1 MDMYEIIRTKRDG
14 EKLTKEQIEF
24 FVQKSVC
31 GEIPD
36 YQISALLMA
45 IFLNKINEEETLQL
59 TRTMKESGSVLDLSD
74 IQGIKIDK
82 HSTGGIG
89 DKATLIAAPIAAA
102 AGVPVAKVSGRGLGF
117 TGGTI
122 DKLESI
128 PGYKTDIAVEDF
140 MRQVNS
146 CGIALIGQTKEVAS
160 ADKIFYALRDVTAT
174 VDNISLIASSIL
186 SKKLAL
192 GSDGIL
198 FDIKCGEGAFMKNLR
213 DAEDLGRLMVE
224 TVRKEGKK
232 AMAVISD
239 MNQPL
244 GRAVGNS
251 IEVIESIEVLKG
263 KGPEDITELSL
274 TLAGLMIY
282 MGEKVETPDMGIKKA
297 REVWNNGS
305 ALDKFKNLIDSQ
317 GGNSEVCDDYGLM
330 PSSNF
335 EVEYLSRN
343 TGYVK
348 NIKGDLIGRSAMH
361 TGAGRLLAGDEI
373 SYGSGIY
380 MIKKVGEFVE
390 KGDVLCKIYTDDR
403 GKLELVEGELEKAF
417 EFSRDKVLPG
427 ELIKKIIY

>member
-45 IFLNKINEEETLQL
+45 IFLNKMDEEETLQL

-102 AGVPVAKVSGRGLGF
+102 AGVPVAKMSGRGLGF

-317 GGNSEVCDDYGLM
+317 DGNSEVCDDYGLM

>member
-45 IFLNKINEEETLQL
+45 IFLNKMDEEETLQL

-102 AGVPVAKVSGRGLGF
+102 AGVPVAKMSGRGLGF

-128 PGYKTDIAVEDF
+128 PGYTTDIAVEDF
-140 MRQVNS
+140 MRQVNF

>member
-45 IFLNKINEEETLQL
+45 IFLNKMDEEETLQL
-59 TRTMKESGSVLDLSD
+59 TRTMKESGSVLELSD

-102 AGVPVAKVSGRGLGF
+102 AGVPVAKMSGRGLGF

-128 PGYKTDIAVEDF
+128 PGYTTDIAVEDF

>member
-45 IFLNKINEEETLQL
+45 IFLNKMDEKETLQL

>member
-45 IFLNKINEEETLQL
+45 IFLNKMDEEETLQL

-102 AGVPVAKVSGRGLGF
+102 AGVPVAKMSGRGLGF

-160 ADKIFYALRDVTAT
+160 VDKIFYALRDVTAT

-317 GGNSEVCDDYGLM
+317 GGNSEVCDDYSLM

>member
-1 MDMYEIIRTKRDG
+1 M
-14 EKLTKEQIEF
+14 
-24 FVQKSVC
+24 
-31 GEIPD
+31 
-36 YQISALLMA
+36 
-45 IFLNKINEEETLQL
+45 
-59 TRTMKESGSVLDLSD
+59 
-74 IQGIKIDK
+74 
-82 HSTGGIG
+82 
-89 DKATLIAAPIAAA
+89 
-102 AGVPVAKVSGRGLGF
+102 

-128 PGYKTDIAVEDF
+128 PGYTTDIAVEDF
-140 MRQVNS
+140 MRQVNF

>member
-45 IFLNKINEEETLQL
+45 IFLNKMDEEETLQL

-102 AGVPVAKVSGRGLGF
+102 AGVPVAKMSGRGLGF

-146 CGIALIGQTKEVAS
+146 CGIALIGQTKEVTS

>member
-45 IFLNKINEEETLQL
+45 IFLNKMDEEETLQL

-102 AGVPVAKVSGRGLGF
+102 AGVPVAKMSGRGLGF

-128 PGYKTDIAVEDF
+128 PGYTTDIAVEDF
-140 MRQVNS
+140 MRQVNF

-263 KGPEDITELSL
+263 KGSEDITELSL

>member
-45 IFLNKINEEETLQL
+45 IFLNKMDEEETLQL

-102 AGVPVAKVSGRGLGF
+102 AGVPVAKMSGRGLGF

-128 PGYKTDIAVEDF
+128 PGYTTDIAVEDF
-140 MRQVNS
+140 MRQVNF

-403 GKLELVEGELEKAF
+403 GKLELVEGDLEKAF

>member
-45 IFLNKINEEETLQL
+45 IFLNKMDEEETLQL

-102 AGVPVAKVSGRGLGF
+102 AGVPVAKMSGRGLGF

-403 GKLELVEGELEKAF
+403 GKLKLVEGELEKAF

>member
-24 FVQKSVC
+24 FVQKSVR

-45 IFLNKINEEETLQL
+45 IFLNKMDEEEILQL

-102 AGVPVAKVSGRGLGF
+102 AGVPVAKMSGRGLGF

>member
-45 IFLNKINEEETLQL
+45 IFLNKMDEEETLQL

-102 AGVPVAKVSGRGLGF
+102 AGVPVAKMSGRGLGF

-128 PGYKTDIAVEDF
+128 PGYTTDIAVEDF
-140 MRQVNS
+140 MRQVNF

-213 DAEDLGRLMVE
+213 DAEDLGRLIVE

>member
-45 IFLNKINEEETLQL
+45 IFLNKMDEEETLQL

-102 AGVPVAKVSGRGLGF
+102 AGVPVAKMSGRGLGF

-128 PGYKTDIAVEDF
+128 PGYTTDIAVEDF

>member
-24 FVQKSVC
+24 FVQKSVR

-45 IFLNKINEEETLQL
+45 IFLNKMDEEETLQL

-102 AGVPVAKVSGRGLGF
+102 AGVPVAKMSGRGLGF

>member
-45 IFLNKINEEETLQL
+45 IFLNKMDEEETLQL

-102 AGVPVAKVSGRGLGF
+102 AGVPVAKMSGRGLGF

>member
-45 IFLNKINEEETLQL
+45 IFLNKMDEEETLQL

-102 AGVPVAKVSGRGLGF
+102 AGVPVAKMSGRGLGF

-224 TVRKEGKK
+224 TVRKEGEK

>member
-45 IFLNKINEEETLQL
+45 IFLNKMDEEETFQL

-403 GKLELVEGELEKAF
+403 GKLELVEGDLEKAF

>member
-45 IFLNKINEEETLQL
+45 IFLNKMDEEETLQL

-213 DAEDLGRLMVE
+213 DAEDLGRLIVE

-282 MGEKVETPDMGIKKA
+282 MGEKVETPYMGIKKA

>member
-1 MDMYEIIRTKRDG
+1 
-14 EKLTKEQIEF
+14 
-24 FVQKSVC
+24 
-31 GEIPD
+31 
-36 YQISALLMA
+36 MA
-45 IFLNKINEEETLQL
+45 IFLNKMDEEETLQL

-140 MRQVNS
+140 MRQVNF

>member
-45 IFLNKINEEETLQL
+45 IFLNKMDEEETLQL

-102 AGVPVAKVSGRGLGF
+102 AGVPVAKMSGRELGF

-128 PGYKTDIAVEDF
+128 PGYTTDIAVEDF
-140 MRQVNS
+140 MRQVNF

>member
-45 IFLNKINEEETLQL
+45 IFLNKMDEEETLQL

-317 GGNSEVCDDYGLM
+317 GGNSEVCDDYDLM

>member
-45 IFLNKINEEETLQL
+45 IFLNKMDEEETLQL

-102 AGVPVAKVSGRGLGF
+102 AGVPVAKMSGRGLGF

-128 PGYKTDIAVEDF
+128 PGYTTDIAVEDF
-140 MRQVNS
+140 MRQVNF

-305 ALDKFKNLIDSQ
+305 HA
-317 GGNSEVCDDYGLM
+317 E
-330 PSSNF
+330 
-335 EVEYLSRN
+335 
-343 TGYVK
+343 TGEEHV
-348 NIKGDLIGRSAMH
+348 ITLG
-361 TGAGRLLAGDEI
+361 
-373 SYGSGIY
+373 
-380 MIKKVGEFVE
+380 
-390 KGDVLCKIYTDDR
+390 
-403 GKLELVEGELEKAF
+403 
-417 EFSRDKVLPG
+417 
-427 ELIKKIIY
+427 

>member
-45 IFLNKINEEETLQL
+45 IFLNKMDEEETLQL

-102 AGVPVAKVSGRGLGF
+102 AGVPVAKMSGRGLGF

-128 PGYKTDIAVEDF
+128 PGYTTDIAVEDF
-140 MRQVNS
+140 MRQVNF

-335 EVEYLSRN
+335 EVKYLSRN

>member
-45 IFLNKINEEETLQL
+45 IFLNKMDEEETLQL

>member
-45 IFLNKINEEETLQL
+45 IFLNKMDEEETLQL

-89 DKATLIAAPIAAA
+89 DKATLIAAPIATA
-102 AGVPVAKVSGRGLGF
+102 AGVPVAKMSGRGLGF

>member
-1 MDMYEIIRTKRDG
+1 MFKR
-14 EKLTKEQIEF
+14 
-24 FVQKSVC
+24 
-31 GEIPD
+31 
-36 YQISALLMA
+36 
-45 IFLNKINEEETLQL
+45 
-59 TRTMKESGSVLDLSD
+59 
-74 IQGIKIDK
+74 
-82 HSTGGIG
+82 
-89 DKATLIAAPIAAA
+89 
-102 AGVPVAKVSGRGLGF
+102 LGF

>member
-24 FVQKSVC
+24 FVQKSVY

-45 IFLNKINEEETLQL
+45 IFLNKMDEEETLQL

>member
-45 IFLNKINEEETLQL
+45 IFLNKMDEEETLQL

-102 AGVPVAKVSGRGLGF
+102 AGVPVAKMSGRGLGF

-128 PGYKTDIAVEDF
+128 PGYTTDIAVEDF
-140 MRQVNS
+140 MRQVNF

-305 ALDKFKNLIDSQ
+305 VLDKFKNLIDSQ